1 MKFDWVIVGAG
12 LTGSV
17 LAERIASQLD
27 QRVLLVERRDHIAG
41 NTFDYYDRHGV
52 LVHKYGPHIF
62 HTNNAA
68 VWNYLSRFTEWIP
81 YYHFVLGSVGGK
93 LVPVPFNLNS
103 LYALFPPSYAATLE
117 DKLLSTFGLGT
128 KIPILKLRDETDDAE
143 LKDLAD
149 YVYHNI
155 FEGYTLKQWAMKPE
169 QLDPGVTARVP
180 ISISRDDRYF
190 QDTYQAMPRH
200 GYTQMCR
207 RILAHKNIKIL
218 LQTDYREIADDV
230 RCGRTIYTGEIDT
243 FFNKCHGALPYRSL
257 RFEFEHAE
265 VDRVQPVGQINYP
278 NDQPFTRTTEF
289 KHLTGQRH
297 GRTTIAR
304 EYSEEYVEG
313 RNEAY
318 YPIPTASNRELYARY
333 EREAESLNGSVLF
346 AGRLADY
353 KYYNMDQAVAR
364 ALSMFEKQVA
374 RPLLAMAAKA

>member
-1 MKFDWVIVGAG
+1 VKFDWLVVGAG

-27 QRVLLVERRDHIAG
+27 QRVLVVERRDHIAG
-41 NTFDYYDRHGV
+41 NTFDHYDHHGV

-117 DKLLSTFGLGT
+117 NKLLATFGLGT
-128 KIPILKLRDETDDAE
+128 KIPVLKLRETDDAE
-143 LKDLAD
+143 LKHLAD
-149 YVYHNI
+149 YVYRNV

-200 GYTQMCR
+200 GYSEMCR
-207 RILAHKNIKIL
+207 RILAHPNIKL
-218 LQTDYREIADDV
+218 LLKTDYREIAADV
-230 RCGRTIYTGEIDT
+230 RCGRIIYTGEIDT

-257 RFEFEHAE
+257 RFEYEHAE
-265 VDRVQPVGQINYP
+265 VDRLQPVGQINYP

-297 GRTTIAR
+297 SRTTVAR

-318 YPIPTASNRELYARY
+318 YPIPTAANRELYARY

-364 ALSMFEKQVA
+364 SLSVFEKQVL
-374 RPLLAMAAKA
+374 RSLAMAAKA